1 MKRRDF
7 CRSTMAA
14 SVAAA
19 YPFML
24 NAALADSSVAAVSL
38 DGAEIELEKAAIREL
53 AEELNG
59 PLLMPG
65 DTQYDYARRVWN
77 GMHDRHPALIARCA
91 NSNDV
96 RHAVTFAR

>member
-14 SVAAA
+14 
-19 YPFML
+19 
-24 NAALADSSVAAVSL
+24 SSVAAVSL

-77 GMHDRHPALIARCA
+77 GMHDRHPALIPHRCNTA
-91 NSNDV
+91 W
-96 RHAVTFAR
+96 